1 MAFTWKSNIVG
12 LDKSH
17 FLMNIKGLYLCSSAE
32 AVSVIARDCDRT
44 RSVQKVNS
52 PWPDTEIQ
60 THRET
65 ASTIHQSLCHSQTAT
80 VWRNADMVF
89 FRLLKMFHVH
99 DAILS
104 LFDDVL

>member
-65 ASTIHQSLCHSQTAT
+65 ASTIHQSLCSNSMKKRRHGIFSSSQNVSCAWCNSFTLWWCT
-80 VWRNADMVF
+80 V
-89 FRLLKMFHVH
+89 
-99 DAILS
+99 
-104 LFDDVL
+104 